1 MDLAKFMIRLKGM
14 EELVGKDIFKNINT
28 KAKLTKE
35 ENAYLSLANALGYIS
50 CKTIDTV
57 SYTHLVL
64 YHLALTTQTQLY
76 TAQESFL
83 YFFRISLKSTQT
95 III

>member
-50 CKTIDTV
+50 GKTIDKNAKV
-57 SYTHLVL
+57 NRDEFINIVYNYV
-64 YHLALTTQTQLY
+64 
-76 TAQESFL
+76 F
-83 YFFRISLKSTQT
+83 K
-95 III
+95 